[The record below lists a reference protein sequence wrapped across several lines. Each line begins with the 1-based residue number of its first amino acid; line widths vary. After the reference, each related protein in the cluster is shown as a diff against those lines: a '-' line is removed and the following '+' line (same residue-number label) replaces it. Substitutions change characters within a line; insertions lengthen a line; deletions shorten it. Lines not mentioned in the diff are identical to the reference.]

1 MYDTRT
7 ATVIGGW
14 LILAFGLILSIGNLP
29 GLNPYLD
36 RLLDLVIWQKD
47 HGSYLTVTEARLV
60 VAVTGGIA
68 CAWGVLQIGLARS
81 FGTTHPDALRRIV
94 IRGYWVW
101 FLVDGAGSV
110 LAGAPLNI
118 LGNTAFLAVLLLPF
132 ARRPNGAA
140 EDVRTP

>member
-29 GLNPYLD
+29 VLNLYMD
-36 RLLDLVIWQKD
+36 RLFDLVIWEKD

-68 CAWGVLQIGLARS
+68 WGIAVESGL
-81 FGTTHPDALRRIV
+81 V
-94 IRGYWVW
+94 GY
-101 FLVDGAGSV
+101 LD
-110 LAGAPLNI
+110 AGA
-118 LGNTAFLAVLLLPF
+118 LAS
-132 ARRPNGAA
+132 
-140 EDVRTP
+140 